1 MGSRPFAKY
10 VLGTSLCEDI
20 VCVGA
25 IAVATGLANGGGMSA
40 GAFAASLGWLAVF
53 FLAVVVIGLVHVPRL
68 LVSVSSRKDD
78 EALALTI
85 LGVCFFV
92 SFLAYRFNFSL
103 ALGAFLVG
111 FLGASSDVRER
122 LAALVDPLKSMFSA
136 MFFVSI
142 GLLVDPAALWA
153 HGGAILVVSLVVVA
167 GKLFNNTFA
176 SLLSGVDVKTA
187 VQNGFSLA
195 QIGEFAF
202 MVAILYA
209 QLVGDPSNPMF
220 SIAVGASLL
229 TTLFNPLMIRVS
241 DRVGDFAERALPGRF
256 RSVLEAYRAWLAKI
270 GAAEGSPAF
279 RRLKSEVFRI
289 GVYAV
294 LMIAVATMCTL
305 LTHVN
310 YSGVSPFFASNAKV
324 FFFVLAHLLCL
335 PLLPLGVSASRG
347 LADAVG
353 GDGIRLHRAEGPDA
367 LGRHWRH
374 CPRRD
379 HRLAPLCQGGLSRD
393 EALPRC
399 ADCRGAA
406 RESCADDGACRAG
419 RGGDRS
425 ASDFAR
431 HRWHGRVAQYP
442 REDRRF
448 RRLRGARRR
457 CCAQHRSRVGV
468 PRRRHH
474 RRARQPRADRRAKG
488 PFGGDVVKKKILLA
502 ALAAFLAILSV
513 CLQFAL
519 RAARPA
525 SAPAMTE
532 GALAAF
538 GGLRSIV
545 AEVVWFRADRLQDEG
560 RYVELAQLASTL
572 SYLEPHTPEVWS
584 YAAWNLAYN
593 ISIMMPTYEDRWR
606 WVYAA
611 ICLVRDK
618 GLVLNPTESEL
629 YRELAWLFELKLGTN
644 LDVAAPVYREKWREM
659 VEDVARRSAWEE
671 LRMDG
676 RVMDEVAKS
685 YGMSD
690 IADPMFS
697 AVYWAHIGRV
707 VSKKKED
714 LAFLNEIIRQSR
726 AIYRRSHRNEP

>member
-1 MGSRPFAKY
+1 M
-10 VLGTSLCEDI
+10 
-20 VCVGA
+20 
-25 IAVATGLANGGGMSA
+25 
-40 GAFAASLGWLAVF
+40 
-53 FLAVVVIGLVHVPRL
+53 
-68 LVSVSSRKDD
+68 
-78 EALALTI
+78 
-85 LGVCFFV
+85 
-92 SFLAYRFNFSL
+92 
-103 ALGAFLVG
+103 
-111 FLGASSDVRER
+111 
-122 LAALVDPLKSMFSA
+122 
-136 MFFVSI
+136 
-142 GLLVDPAALWA
+142 
-153 HGGAILVVSLVVVA
+153 
-167 GKLFNNTFA
+167 
-176 SLLSGVDVKTA
+176 
-187 VQNGFSLA
+187 
-195 QIGEFAF
+195 
-202 MVAILYA
+202 
-209 QLVGDPSNPMF
+209 
-220 SIAVGASLL
+220 
-229 TTLFNPLMIRVS
+229 
-241 DRVGDFAERALPGRF
+241 
-256 RSVLEAYRAWLAKI
+256 
-270 GAAEGSPAF
+270 
-279 RRLKSEVFRI
+279 
-289 GVYAV
+289 
-294 LMIAVATMCTL
+294 
-305 LTHVN
+305 
-310 YSGVSPFFASNAKV
+310 
-324 FFFVLAHLLCL
+324 
-335 PLLPLGVSASRG
+335 
-347 LADAVG
+347 
-353 GDGIRLHRAEGPDA
+353 
-367 LGRHWRH
+367 
-374 CPRRD
+374 
-379 HRLAPLCQGGLSRD
+379 
-393 EALPRC
+393 
-399 ADCRGAA
+399 
-406 RESCADDGACRAG
+406 
-419 RGGDRS
+419 
-425 ASDFAR
+425 
-431 HRWHGRVAQYP
+431 
-442 REDRRF
+442 
-448 RRLRGARRR
+448 
-457 CCAQHRSRVGV
+457 
-468 PRRRHH
+468 
-474 RRARQPRADRRAKG
+474 
-488 PFGGDVVKKKILLA
+488 KKKILLA

-519 RAARPA
+519 RVARPA

-671 LRMDG
+671 LRMDR

>member
-1 MGSRPFAKY
+1 M
-10 VLGTSLCEDI
+10 
-20 VCVGA
+20 
-25 IAVATGLANGGGMSA
+25 
-40 GAFAASLGWLAVF
+40 
-53 FLAVVVIGLVHVPRL
+53 
-68 LVSVSSRKDD
+68 
-78 EALALTI
+78 
-85 LGVCFFV
+85 
-92 SFLAYRFNFSL
+92 
-103 ALGAFLVG
+103 
-111 FLGASSDVRER
+111 
-122 LAALVDPLKSMFSA
+122 
-136 MFFVSI
+136 
-142 GLLVDPAALWA
+142 
-153 HGGAILVVSLVVVA
+153 
-167 GKLFNNTFA
+167 
-176 SLLSGVDVKTA
+176 
-187 VQNGFSLA
+187 
-195 QIGEFAF
+195 
-202 MVAILYA
+202 
-209 QLVGDPSNPMF
+209 
-220 SIAVGASLL
+220 
-229 TTLFNPLMIRVS
+229 
-241 DRVGDFAERALPGRF
+241 
-256 RSVLEAYRAWLAKI
+256 
-270 GAAEGSPAF
+270 
-279 RRLKSEVFRI
+279 
-289 GVYAV
+289 
-294 LMIAVATMCTL
+294 
-305 LTHVN
+305 
-310 YSGVSPFFASNAKV
+310 
-324 FFFVLAHLLCL
+324 
-335 PLLPLGVSASRG
+335 
-347 LADAVG
+347 
-353 GDGIRLHRAEGPDA
+353 
-367 LGRHWRH
+367 
-374 CPRRD
+374 
-379 HRLAPLCQGGLSRD
+379 
-393 EALPRC
+393 
-399 ADCRGAA
+399 
-406 RESCADDGACRAG
+406 
-419 RGGDRS
+419 
-425 ASDFAR
+425 
-431 HRWHGRVAQYP
+431 
-442 REDRRF
+442 
-448 RRLRGARRR
+448 
-457 CCAQHRSRVGV
+457 
-468 PRRRHH
+468 
-474 RRARQPRADRRAKG
+474 
-488 PFGGDVVKKKILLA
+488 KKKILLA

-671 LRMDG
+671 LRMDR

-707 VSKKKED
+707 VSKQKED

>member
-1 MGSRPFAKY
+1 M
-10 VLGTSLCEDI
+10 
-20 VCVGA
+20 
-25 IAVATGLANGGGMSA
+25 
-40 GAFAASLGWLAVF
+40 
-53 FLAVVVIGLVHVPRL
+53 
-68 LVSVSSRKDD
+68 
-78 EALALTI
+78 
-85 LGVCFFV
+85 
-92 SFLAYRFNFSL
+92 
-103 ALGAFLVG
+103 
-111 FLGASSDVRER
+111 
-122 LAALVDPLKSMFSA
+122 
-136 MFFVSI
+136 
-142 GLLVDPAALWA
+142 
-153 HGGAILVVSLVVVA
+153 
-167 GKLFNNTFA
+167 
-176 SLLSGVDVKTA
+176 
-187 VQNGFSLA
+187 
-195 QIGEFAF
+195 
-202 MVAILYA
+202 
-209 QLVGDPSNPMF
+209 
-220 SIAVGASLL
+220 
-229 TTLFNPLMIRVS
+229 
-241 DRVGDFAERALPGRF
+241 
-256 RSVLEAYRAWLAKI
+256 
-270 GAAEGSPAF
+270 
-279 RRLKSEVFRI
+279 
-289 GVYAV
+289 
-294 LMIAVATMCTL
+294 
-305 LTHVN
+305 
-310 YSGVSPFFASNAKV
+310 
-324 FFFVLAHLLCL
+324 
-335 PLLPLGVSASRG
+335 
-347 LADAVG
+347 
-353 GDGIRLHRAEGPDA
+353 
-367 LGRHWRH
+367 
-374 CPRRD
+374 
-379 HRLAPLCQGGLSRD
+379 
-393 EALPRC
+393 
-399 ADCRGAA
+399 
-406 RESCADDGACRAG
+406 
-419 RGGDRS
+419 
-425 ASDFAR
+425 
-431 HRWHGRVAQYP
+431 
-442 REDRRF
+442 
-448 RRLRGARRR
+448 
-457 CCAQHRSRVGV
+457 
-468 PRRRHH
+468 
-474 RRARQPRADRRAKG
+474 
-488 PFGGDVVKKKILLA
+488 KKKILLA

-671 LRMDG
+671 LRMDR